1 MIVVG
6 EKAPEF
12 SLPDINGTPVSLHD
26 FAHKRLVLVF
36 YPGDDTPG
44 CTAQLCAIRD
54 DAEKFAEAG
63 VTVFGINHAD
73 AVSHAK
79 FIEKYGLTARL
90 LIDEGRVVAERYG
103 ALGSFMGRPTTS
115 RTVYAID
122 EEGVIVGAWKG
133 APDTAA
139 ILAVFSSAD

>member
-1 MIVVG
+1 MIVLG
-6 EKAPEF
+6 EKAPDF
-12 SLPDINGTPVSLHD
+12 SLPDINGTLVSLHD
-26 FAHKRLVLVF
+26 FARKRLVLVF

-63 VTVFGINHAD
+63 VTVLGINHAN
-73 AVSHAK
+73 AASHAK

-90 LIDEGRVVAERYG
+90 LIDEGRVVARRYE

-115 RTVYAID
+115 RTVYAIN
-122 EEGVIVGAWKG
+122 ENGIILGAWKG
-133 APDTAA
+133 APDTAT
-139 ILAVFSSAD
+139 ILGAFLSVH